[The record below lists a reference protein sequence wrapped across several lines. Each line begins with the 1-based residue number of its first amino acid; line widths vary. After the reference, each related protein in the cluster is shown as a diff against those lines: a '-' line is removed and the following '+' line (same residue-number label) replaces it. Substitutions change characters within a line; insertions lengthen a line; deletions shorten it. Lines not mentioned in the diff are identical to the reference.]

1 LAKTFNL
8 SITAEGVETKEQLE
22 FLQQE
27 GCDEIQGY
35 YYAKPLSLD
44 ELKLFISQH

>member
-1 LAKTFNL
+1 M
-8 SITAEGVETKEQLE
+8 EQLQ

-35 YYAKPLSLD
+35 YFAKPMPLD
-44 ELKLFISQH
+44 DFIAFCKGNLLG